1 MRVRPDGIG
10 SPRRPVMARAW
21 EQRKVSDARQ
31 QTTGALMD
39 AAERLLYEVGYAGV
53 TTRAVAEAAGVNHGL
68 VHYYFGSMEELLTQT
83 LERFVEQLALALE
96 ALYADPNLTFAEK
109 WRLGSQFWVDEPTS
123 RFPKILLELLAMGWN
138 MPVLRTRLTE
148 VHARF
153 RVIFEHHFGQAL
165 RDYGL
170 DETQFPLKVI
180 VAAVTSFQ
188 LGLIVEG
195 LSSVQEGPPRAPR
208 LDPAVDRRTRSQAP
222 GPVICYPSARTD
234 AATLPTRSGSAMMSI
249 SKMCPS
255 MIVKAITANGRPRLV
270 TTTPADPLT
279 SAG

>member
-1 MRVRPDGIG
+1 MVRPI
-10 SPRRPVMARAW
+10 V
-21 EQRKVSDARQ
+21 QRKTSDARQ
-31 QTTGALMD
+31 QATVALMD
-39 AAERLLYEVGYAGV
+39 AAEHLLHEVGYAGV

-83 LERFVEQLALALE
+83 LARFAEQLAQALE

-109 WRLGSQFWVDEPTS
+109 WRLGSQFWVTEPTS

-153 RVIFEHHFGQAL
+153 RTIFEHHFGQAL

-170 DETQFPLKVI
+170 DESEFPLKVI

-188 LGLIVEG
+188 LGLIVES
-195 LSSVQEGPPRAPR
+195 LSGVEEGHPEL
-208 LDPAVDRRTRSQAP
+208 LDWIQRWIDDLEAKRTR
-222 GPVICYPSARTD
+222 R
-234 AATLPTRSGSAMMSI
+234 
-249 SKMCPS
+249 
-255 MIVKAITANGRPRLV
+255 
-270 TTTPADPLT
+270 
-279 SAG
+279 

>member
-1 MRVRPDGIG
+1 MVRVLE
-10 SPRRPVMARAW
+10 PR
-21 EQRKVSDARQ
+21 QISDARQ
-31 QTTGALMD
+31 QATVALMD

-83 LERFVEQLALALE
+83 LARFVEQLAQALE
-96 ALYADPNLTFAEK
+96 GLYADPKLTFAEK
-109 WRLGSQFWVDEPTS
+109 WRLGSQFWVNEPTS

-138 MPVLRTRLTE
+138 KPALQSQLTE

-153 RVIFEHHFGQAL
+153 RTIFEHHFGQAL

-195 LSSVQEGPPRAPR
+195 LSGVEQGHQEL
-208 LDPAVDRRTRSQAP
+208 LDWIQLWIDDLEATRTES
-222 GPVICYPSARTD
+222 
-234 AATLPTRSGSAMMSI
+234 
-249 SKMCPS
+249 
-255 MIVKAITANGRPRLV
+255 
-270 TTTPADPLT
+270 
-279 SAG
+279 

>member
-1 MRVRPDGIG
+1 
-10 SPRRPVMARAW
+10 MARAW
-21 EQRKVSDARQ
+21 EQRKTSDARQ
-31 QTTGALMD
+31 QATVALMD

-68 VHYYFGSMEELLTQT
+68 VHYYFGSMEGLLTQT
-83 LERFVEQLALALE
+83 LERFVEELALALE
-96 ALYADPNLTFAEK
+96 GLYADPNLTFAEK

-138 MPVLRTRLTE
+138 MPDLRTQLTE

-153 RVIFEHHFGQAL
+153 RAIFEHHFGQAL

-170 DETQFPLKVI
+170 DETRIPLKVI

-195 LSSVQEGPPRAPR
+195 LSGVEEGHQEL
-208 LDPAVDRRTRSQAP
+208 LDWIQRWIDELEAKRTKR
-222 GPVICYPSARTD
+222 
-234 AATLPTRSGSAMMSI
+234 
-249 SKMCPS
+249 
-255 MIVKAITANGRPRLV
+255 
-270 TTTPADPLT
+270 
-279 SAG
+279 